1 MRIWL
6 ARHGETDWNAHRRVQ
21 GQSDIPLNAAGE
33 AQARALGDFLRRE
46 ADIARVYTS
55 EMRRA
60 RATAQIVAEA
70 LGAPVEARSG
80 LQEMGLGAWEGHSWQ
95 EIRRRWPEL
104 HARWTV
110 SRRGVR
116 PPGGET
122 YQEVLARFVP
132 AVVRIAREARGEALI
147 VTHSACMVSFLA
159 ELNSTP
165 LETMFDDYRAPNAG
179 AVAVAR
185 ERVLRR
191 FGAAGAETSDQG
203 SETV

>member
-6 ARHGETDWNAHRRVQ
+6 ARHGETDWNARRRVQ
-21 GQSDIPLNAAGE
+21 GCSDVPLNAAGE

-46 ADIARVYTS
+46 ARVARVYTS

-70 LGAPVEARSG
+70 LGAPVEARPG
-80 LQEMGLGAWEGHSWQ
+80 LQEMALGAWEGHSWQ

-104 HARWTV
+104 HARWAA

-132 AVVRIAREARGEALI
+132 AVVRIAREAQGEALI

-165 LETMFDDYRAPNAG
+165 LETMFEDYRAPNAG
-179 AVAVAR
+179 ATPV
-185 ERVLRR
+185 ERSRILAR
-191 FGAAGAETSDQG
+191 FGGYAQDQEG
-203 SETV
+203 RCE